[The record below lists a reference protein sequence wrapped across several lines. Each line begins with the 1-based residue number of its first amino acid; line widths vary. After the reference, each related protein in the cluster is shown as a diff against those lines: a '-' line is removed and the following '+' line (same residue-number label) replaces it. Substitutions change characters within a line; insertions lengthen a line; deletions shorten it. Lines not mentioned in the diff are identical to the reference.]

1 MQHSI
6 RSLLSN
12 RGFVLL
18 WCAYGI
24 SALGDHLSEMA
35 ILAHLGALKPDVD
48 VTPLQARMTFSFML
62 PFFVFGAF
70 SGALADRLPRK
81 WVMIGADVMRVA
93 IMFGFLGLI
102 DTFTGIAGRQW
113 GAYIPLGF
121 VGIFA
126 TLFAPA
132 RSAMVPELV
141 GSRDLVSANALIGG
155 MGLIA
160 TMFAAVIGGELAQRG
175 SIQTAFHAD
184 AATFA
189 LSALCLWFI
198 RTPAKPADSQ
208 IGDAA
213 GRHSRLGA
221 GLRYVVTH
229 RRVARLIGVAVV
241 FWFSG
246 ATVRS
251 VIPAIVKDV
260 YGGDFRDIARFQAW
274 LGLGLAGGA
283 VLVTILGRALR
294 SDVAITWCLAG
305 IAAAIISLA
314 GSVFVPAGAT
324 LAHVWGAASVFL
336 AGVFG
341 AGLTASYDALIQR
354 MTPNRFRGRVYGV
367 YHMSTVA
374 GLLLATGALA
384 LPKWTALD
392 RWAGF
397 LLILIV
403 FILLATAATTYRVR
417 SFGFPFDRQF
427 AFVRNLCELM
437 VKFWYRLE
445 PRTRCTIPRSGPV
458 IVTANHLS
466 PVDPLL
472 VYGTC
477 DYRRPAFMIAAEY
490 YNAPIFGWFIR
501 LARCIPVRRGEND
514 VGATKT
520 AIRRLR
526 DGECIGMFIQGGIRN
541 KETDEQLKNGVA
553 MLALR
558 TGATVIPAF
567 ISGVT
572 DRDSTFKS
580 VLSRHHARIAYGPP
594 VDLSEFAAE
603 GGRGNLD
610 AATRGIFAAIKAL
623 EIKVTS

>member
-1 MQHSI
+1 M
-6 RSLLSN
+6 
-12 RGFVLL
+12 LL

-35 ILAHLGALKPDVD
+35 ILAHLGALNPDVD

-62 PFFVFGAF
+62 PFFLFGAF

-81 WVMIGADVMRVA
+81 WVMIGADLVRVA

-102 DTFTGIAGRQW
+102 DYFTGIAGRQW

-141 GSRDLVSANALIGG
+141 DARDLVPANALIGG

-160 TMFAAVIGGELAQRG
+160 TMFAAVVGGELAQQGR
-175 SIQTAFHAD
+175 IQTAFHLD

-189 LSALCLWFI
+189 LSAFCLLFI
-198 RTPAKPADSQ
+198 RTAAQRVRSR
-208 IGDAA
+208 IGDSPA
-213 GRHSRLGA
+213 GHARWGA
-221 GLRYVVTH
+221 GLGYVVTH

-251 VIPAIVKDV
+251 VIPAIVKNV
-260 YGGDFRDIARFQAW
+260 YGGDFRDIARFPAW

-283 VLVTILGRALR
+283 VLVSILGRALR
-294 SDVAITWCLAG
+294 SDVAITWCLVG
-305 IAAAIISLA
+305 IGAAISSLT
-314 GSVFVPAGAT
+314 GSVFVPVGPT
-324 LAHVWGAASVFL
+324 FAHVWGAASVFM

-341 AGLTASYDALIQR
+341 AGLAASYDAMIQR
-354 MTPNRFRGRVYGV
+354 MTPNRLRGRVYGIYNV
-367 YHMSTVA
+367 ATVG
-374 GLLLATGALA
+374 GLLVATGALA

-397 LLILIV
+397 ILMLIV
-403 FILLATAATTYRVR
+403 FILLSTAAMTYRVR

-445 PRTRCTIPRSGPV
+445 PRTRCTIPHSGPV
-458 IVTANHLS
+458 IVTANHVS

-490 YNAPIFGWFIR
+490 YNAPVFGWFIR

-526 DGECIGMFIQGGIRN
+526 DGEVIGMFIQGGIRN

-553 MLALR
+553 LLALR
-558 TGATVIPAF
+558 TGAAVIPAF
-567 ISGVT
+567 IAGVS

-580 VLSRHHARIAYGPP
+580 VFSRHHARIAYGRP
-594 VDLSEFAAE
+594 VDLSDFAAE

-610 AATRGIFAAIKAL
+610 AATQRIYAAINSLAPL
-623 EIKVTS
+623 VAD